1 MFDGR
6 DFDAAEQLVDDWQAG
21 IEARAAQARELS
33 ARLAELSATARSDD
47 ELVTVTV
54 GSSGDLA
61 ALELD
66 ERIRD
71 RPAAETAREIMAT
84 LRVARATL
92 TAAVT
97 EVTAETLG
105 ADSATGQA
113 VIASYT
119 GRLGEPDA

>member
-6 DFDAAEQLVDDWQAG
+6 DLDAAEQLVDDWQAG
-21 IEARAAQARELS
+21 IEARATQARELS
-33 ARLAELSATARSDD
+33 ARLAALSATARSDD

-54 GSSGDLA
+54 GPSGDLV

-71 RPAAETAREIMAT
+71 RPSAETAREIMAA
-84 LRVARATL
+84 LRAARATL

-97 EVTAETLG
+97 EATTDTMG

-113 VIASYT
+113 IIASYT

>member
-6 DFDAAEQLVDDWQAG
+6 DLDAAEQLVDDWQAG

-33 ARLAELSATARSDD
+33 ARLAALSATARSDD

-54 GSSGDLA
+54 GPSGDLV

-71 RPAAETAREIMAT
+71 RPSAETAREIMAA
-84 LRVARATL
+84 LRAARATL

-97 EVTAETLG
+97 EATTDTMG

-113 VIASYT
+113 IIASYT